1 MKMKEGSVFR
11 VKHLNHHHAA
21 SKRLIDMGVTPDTV
35 VSIDQIAPFGD
46 PYILKVRNY
55 FLAIRK
61 KDLSA
66 IEFEEIVSPRY

>member
-1 MKMKEGSVFR
+1 MKNIKEGGIFR
-11 VKHLNHHHAA
+11 VKSLNHNHVA

-35 VSIDQIAPFGD
+35 VSVDQIAPFGD
-46 PYILKVRNY
+46 PYIFKVRNY

-66 IEFEEIVSPRY
+66 IEFEEV

>member
-1 MKMKEGSVFR
+1 MNHLKEGGVFR
-11 VKHLNHHHAA
+11 VKCLNHNHCA

-46 PYILKVRNY
+46 PYIIKVRNY

-61 KDLSA
+61 KDLTA
-66 IEFEEIVSPRY
+66 IEFEEV

>member
-1 MKMKEGSVFR
+1 MKNIKEGGIFR
-11 VKHLNHHHAA
+11 VKSLNHNHVA

-35 VSIDQIAPFGD
+35 VSVDQIAPFGY
-46 PYILKVRNY
+46 PYIFKVRNY

-66 IEFEEIVSPRY
+66 IEFEEV